1 MRKFLFL
8 TIVLMMAFS
17 AQSQN
22 SIPSFDSL
30 NVKELILFSNNGCGK
45 CETSEQYF
53 IDHQIPYTKFA
64 IRENRPLMYEYI
76 YKKTNGQKTGVG
88 YPVIVYGDSI
98 YFSIKNLNATLEE
111 VKKMMT
117 KDGLIA
123 PQNK

>member
-1 MRKFLFL
+1 M
-8 TIVLMMAFS
+8 
-17 AQSQN
+17 
-22 SIPSFDSL
+22 
-30 NVKELILFSNNGCGK
+30 KELLFFSNNGCGK

-53 IDHQIPYTKFA
+53 IDHQMPYTKLA

-76 YKKTNGQKTGVG
+76 YKKTNGEKTGVG

-117 KDGLIA
+117 KEGLIE